1 LRFCAHTGDPFIFVT
16 GNDSG
21 TPLERFCEEERRMNW
36 LFAKR
41 LRSFVLLAGLT
52 SLALNVALLAPAIYM
67 MQVFDRVLV
76 SGSLETLV
84 MLSAIALVFVVLGY
98 FLDSARAR
106 ALAWAGRSLDGALA
120 PAAIR
125 SALEQAATRPGRV
138 DTDAL
143 RDIAQLRR
151 FLSGPGVTGLFDA
164 PWLPVYL
171 LFIALM
177 HPILGLAA
185 SLGALMLVALALL
198 THRLTR
204 ADTEQSLRGSRA
216 ATRLAEKLARN
227 AEVIIGMG
235 MTRTVA
241 ARWSERHEQ
250 ALQAQH
256 KQAHTSAA
264 LGALA
269 RSLRQVLQ
277 IVMLGLGA
285 WLVVSMQ
292 ATSGV
297 MVAGTILLSRALQPL
312 EQLISGWR
320 LMADARGAWQ
330 RLNDRPTS
338 AIRNADNVALPAPTG
353 RIDVERLT
361 FSFDATRTP
370 LIKSVAFSLAAG
382 ESLGVIGAS
391 ASGKTTLIRLL
402 LGLWRPHAGVVR
414 LDGADIS
421 RWNRDALGAHIGY
434 LPQDIE
440 LFSGT
445 IGENIARLEATSDS
459 VASERIVSAARLAH
473 AHEMILQLPEGYD
486 TQIGDGGAVL
496 SGGQRQRIALARAL
510 YGDPQFVVLD
520 EPNANLDFAG
530 ETALLAALADL
541 KSRGVTVVMVSH
553 NTALMAVLDKLALL
567 KNGTLEMFGSS
578 AAVMSRLHA
587 GQSNRVVAFPAL
599 KHSQKSDESNSGALA

>member
-1 LRFCAHTGDPFIFVT
+1 
-16 GNDSG
+16 
-21 TPLERFCEEERRMNW
+21 MNW

-41 LRSFVLLAGLT
+41 LRSFVLLAALA
-52 SLALNVALLAPAIYM
+52 SFALNVALLAPAIYM

-84 MLSAIALVFVVLGY
+84 MLSAIALVFIVLGL
-98 FLDSARAR
+98 FLDAARAR

-125 SALEQAATRPGRV
+125 SALEQAAAGPGNV

-171 LFIALM
+171 VLIALM
-177 HPILGLAA
+177 HPVLGFAA
-185 SLGALMLVALALL
+185 TIGALALMALGVL
-198 THRLTR
+198 TDRLTR
-204 ADTEQSLRGSRA
+204 AGAEHSLRGSRA
-216 ATRLAEKLARN
+216 AARLAERLARN
-227 AEVIIGMG
+227 AEAIIGMG
-235 MTRTVA
+235 MTRTVT
-241 ARWSERHEQ
+241 ARWKERHDE

-297 MVAGTILLSRALQPL
+297 MVAATILLSRALQPL
-312 EQLISGWR
+312 EQLIGGWR
-320 LMADARGAWQ
+320 LMTEARGAWH
-330 RLNDRPTS
+330 RLNERSTAVTRS
-338 AIRNADNVALPAPTG
+338 NDNFALPAPTG

-361 FSFDATRTP
+361 FSYKDARTP
-370 LIKSVAFSLAAG
+370 LIKGVAFSLAAG

-421 RWNRDALGAHIGY
+421 QWDRDALGTHIGY

-440 LFSGT
+440 LFSGS

-459 VASERIVSAARLAH
+459 VASERIVRAARLAH

-510 YGDPQFVVLD
+510 YGDPRLVVLD

-553 NTALMAVLDKLALL
+553 NTGLMTALDKLAVL
-567 KNGTLEMFGSS
+567 KNGTLEMFGPS

-599 KHSQKSDESNSGALA
+599 KHSQKNDESHSGALA